1 MKTRRTCEERNAK
14 RFRPTTNVKAA
25 TIKEISGALSS
36 HSLTVS
42 GGGFFELKL
51 NWAVSATQSNRL
63 KGINSHARVM
73 PCHSQE
79 TTNSRGDTENQ

>member
-1 MKTRRTCEERNAK
+1 MKARRTCEERNAK
-14 RFRPTTNVKAA
+14 RLRPTTNVKAE

-51 NWAVSATQSNRL
+51 KWTVNATQSNRS

-79 TTNSRGDTENQ
+79 TTYSGRDTENQ